1 MKHINRLFPFIALTF
16 FVVASCREE
25 PRLTPNQAASRTGQ
39 SARLSAQTLDQLQT
53 LRKGLPAGYEKRLEA
68 NAARLAKSH
77 PEYQTAIN
85 RVLKVIEPTACEP
98 TAFNTWVNQ
107 QLADWNDEILF
118 YAIVTGM
125 LDFPTYDALYF
136 ENSSAEQYFG
146 VTGQYSQRTTKTFKD
161 LQRFWDIRSNDI
173 VLVAMHGSML
183 RDRAKIIRID
193 KLLHGDSQ
201 AAAEYWA
208 DLIATLLNVVP
219 QYRQGNHPIFTLNA
233 FAQPAF
239 QLLGYGVIPNKIVMG
254 DGIIEAY
261 NSLGYGDV
269 VSQAVLAHEFGH
281 HVQFQ
286 RGLFTDAYSPES
298 TRRTELMADAY
309 SAYYLSHARGASMQW
324 KRVQQFLNVFYNLGD
339 CGFTNYGHH
348 GTPRQ
353 RMAAAD
359 WGYSL
364 ANDAQKQGHILS
376 SQAVATLFEAKLPEL
391 IAP

>member
-1 MKHINRLFPFIALTF
+1 MKHLKRLVSFSALTF
-16 FVVASCREE
+16 FVVVGCQEK
-25 PRLTPNQAASRTGQ
+25 PQMTPDQAASKTGQ
-39 SARLSAQTLDQLQT
+39 SARLSAQTLEQLQT
-53 LRKGLPAGYEKRLEA
+53 LRKTLPAGYEKRLEA
-68 NAARLAKSH
+68 NAARLVKSH
-77 PEYQTAIN
+77 PEYQTAVN
-85 RVLKVIEPTACEP
+85 RVLKVVQPTACEP
-98 TAFNTWVNQ
+98 TAYNTWLNQ
-107 QLADWNDEILF
+107 QLADWNDDVLF

-136 ENSSAEQYFG
+136 ENSSADQYFG

-161 LQRFWDIRSNDI
+161 LQRFWDIQSNDI

-208 DLIATLLNVVP
+208 DLIATLVEMVP
-219 QYRQGNHPIFTLNA
+219 QYRQGNHPLFTLNA

-324 KRVQQFLNVFYNLGD
+324 KRVQQFLGVFYNLGD
-339 CGFTNYGHH
+339 CGFTNYSHH
-348 GTPRQ
+348 GTPNQ
-353 RMAAAD
+353 RMASAD

-376 SQAVATLFEAKLPEL
+376 SAVVATLFEAKLPEL